1 MGWGRRPHI
10 SEGLLGYGR
19 TKNRQTQDWQCLA
32 RHECGASVCQDGGS
46 RDADLPS
53 EAATAG
59 SALAPRRSFAQGTL
73 SARAAQCSGDSASG
87 FPTSVCDN
95 TTQLFQHFQK
105 FNTKVHLVFTPFG
118 SLLIT
123 TASAPSCTILVWA
136 LEQPLNSTSEYNM
149 VMDALVLIEMVG
161 ETI

>member
-1 MGWGRRPHI
+1 MGWGRRPHS

-87 FPTSVCDN
+87 LSTSVCDN
-95 TTQLFQHFQK
+95 ITHLFQHFQNVQYTSTFSIQSIWK
-105 FNTKVHLVFTPFG
+105 LK
-118 SLLIT
+118 IT
-123 TASAPSCTILVWA
+123 TAPAPSCTILVWA
-136 LEQPLNSTSEYNM
+136 LEQS
-149 VMDALVLIEMVG
+149 
-161 ETI
+161 